1 MPRSITKKEEERRKS
16 ESMGFFTNK
25 QQVRL
30 ILERIGEWLTRIRC
44 RNRCSAFEIT
54 GALSLPLSLEVAVH
68 SIIAMSPDSIGLE
81 TRAIL
86 MDRATISPSSTS
98 IV

>member
-16 ESMGFFTNK
+16 ESMGFFTK
-25 QQVRL
+25 IQVRL
-30 ILERIGEWLTRIRC
+30 IRERIGESLTRIRC
-44 RNRCSAFEIT
+44 GNRCSAFKIT
-54 GALSLPLSLEVAVH
+54 GALSLTLSLEVAVH

-81 TRAIL
+81 TSAIL